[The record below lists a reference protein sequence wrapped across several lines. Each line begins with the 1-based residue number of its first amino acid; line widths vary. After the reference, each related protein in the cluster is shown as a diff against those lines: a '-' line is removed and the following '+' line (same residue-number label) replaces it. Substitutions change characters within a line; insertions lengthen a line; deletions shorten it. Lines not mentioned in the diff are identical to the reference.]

1 MYFVKDEVS
10 STCIIDKSRFISIIT
25 PIESL
30 NDIDTTLK
38 RLKKEYPKATHYC
51 YAYSTGEGTGSNDDG
66 EPSGTA
72 GQPILSMIMKHQLT
86 QVLITVIRYFGGIKL
101 GAGGLIR
108 AYQNSANDAIYL
120 AKLYEKVPANIY
132 EVIFKYEHQ
141 HIFDSTLK
149 MLDLESKSYDNYV
162 HYRYI
167 ITNDEALKSLETL
180 KYLMI
185 EMFLVDHKIL
195 HIDKN

>member
-1 MYFVKDEVS
+1 
-10 STCIIDKSRFISIIT
+10 
-25 PIESL
+25 
-30 NDIDTTLK
+30 
-38 RLKKEYPKATHYC
+38 
-51 YAYSTGEGTGSNDDG
+51 
-66 EPSGTA
+66 
-72 GQPILSMIMKHQLT
+72 
-86 QVLITVIRYFGGIKL
+86 
-101 GAGGLIR
+101 
-108 AYQNSANDAIYL
+108 
-120 AKLYEKVPANIY
+120 
-132 EVIFKYEHQ
+132 
-141 HIFDSTLK
+141 